1 MNRLLISR
9 HVVFDESS
17 FPFTSSDPPPNDLD
31 SLFSSSPAVC
41 PIGSPYPSS
50 IAGTSEPVAMP
61 HAAPVP
67 QPATRAAP
75 TPRPCHAQHRI
86 NASPSP
92 PWCTSNDIRHPRRSP
107 LAPGRRSTTPS
118 PWLVTL
124 AARTRW
130 SLVVLPRSPSPWIV
144 YNSLPPPLP
153 RHCLQSR
160 PLFVARSRT
169 PTGVAL

>member
-1 MNRLLISR
+1 MLFS
-9 HVVFDESS
+9 
-17 FPFTSSDPPPNDLD
+17 TSHPSPLPPPTHL
-31 SLFSSSPAVC
+31 PTTWT
-41 PIGSPYPSS
+41 PSS
-50 IAGTSEPVAMP
+50 RPVLRFARLV
-61 HAAPVP
+61 H
-67 QPATRAAP
+67 P
-75 TPRPCHAQHRI
+75 TPLLLQVLRSLSPRHTRPRCPSPQHARPRRPRPRHAQHWI

-92 PWCTSNDIRHPRRSP
+92 PWCTSDDIRHPRRSP

-124 AARTRW
+124 AAHTRW
-130 SLVVLPRSPSPWIV
+130 SLVVLPRSPSPWII
-144 YNSLPPPLP
+144 YNSPPPPLP